1 VSEAWVVNASPI
13 ILFSR
18 VSRLDLIERL
28 APAIIVPNAV
38 IEEVRAG
45 QHRDRTAARAL
56 EWAGK
61 HRTVSSWSECWRASA
76 SNAATRGRGMSAI
89 VESLLRDIRV
99 TGRLLAVRPG
109 WTAAAVLC
117 LAIAT
122 GANTAAFSLVN
133 GLLLRPLPF
142 DQPNQL
148 VMVALRERLKTGTR
162 PFALREYR
170 ELSSQAGDI
179 GSFLART
186 FFPLSLSADDGAQ
199 MTQVE
204 LVSGNYFETL
214 RVKPFAGQFFNASA
228 DRPGGEL
235 QGVLSYAVWRRRF
248 GADPSVIGRSMR
260 VNGRPMVVAGIAPP
274 GFVGAMQLVAA
285 DLWLPAA
292 VYPDLAG
299 SADADA
305 APMFGVMARLAPNV
319 TADRAEA
326 RLTSIAAALAH
337 ASRAASVQAV
347 IVTPATGF
355 GVPPAIQGAVLTLS
369 GFIYL
374 LMALLMAV
382 ACANVAALVLARGT
396 GRTQEIAVRLSL
408 GASRLHIARQLITES
423 IVLAIVGCGV
433 GAVVALWLTQALVA
447 RVSTPFQYVSYAIDV
462 HPDARVFA
470 YCALVTLVSAVACGI
485 APIRHAA
492 RVDVVDLLK
501 QSAAKGGSRESRR
514 TLNAMV
520 VGQFAVST
528 MLLVGAGMLVRTYIN
543 AESAQPDYD
552 TTGIVATTIDADQIN
567 LDRPAGVRLYQDVME
582 RLSALPG
589 VTDVSLTR
597 DLPPGHGRTVTIAAE
612 ADAGSASGD
621 SVTATEVVVSSR
633 FFQTV
638 GVAIRQGRAFSD
650 AEPGQP
656 MVAVIN
662 EAMARRL
669 WPGGSPV
676 GRFFTVSG
684 RTRRTVEVIGTVPDS
699 KEQPLSQGPR
709 LAFYRPF
716 PQEYSAEMTV
726 LMRVNGATASFLSE
740 IRETIRD
747 LNPDLSIV
755 DLRTVHQVFDGMS
768 AQRRIPATVLL
779 VVGLLGLLL
788 SAVGLYGVVAYGVR
802 QRAHEFGIR
811 LALGARPSDVTVLI
825 LRQGFII
832 VGIGLAVGTTGA
844 IAITQI
850 ARTALFGIGRL
861 DAATVAIVG
870 VVLSGAGFAALY
882 MPAKWASRVEPAQ
895 TLRGE

>member
-1 VSEAWVVNASPI
+1 M
-13 ILFSR
+13 
-18 VSRLDLIERL
+18 
-28 APAIIVPNAV
+28 
-38 IEEVRAG
+38 
-45 QHRDRTAARAL
+45 TA
-56 EWAGK
+56 
-61 HRTVSSWSECWRASA
+61 
-76 SNAATRGRGMSAI
+76 M
-89 VESLLRDIRV
+89 VESLVRDVRS
-99 TGRLLAVRPG
+99 TGRLLAARPG
-109 WTAAAVLC
+109 WTVAAVLC

-148 VMVALRERLKTGTR
+148 VMVALREPLKTGTR
-162 PFALREYR
+162 PFALHEYR
-170 ELSSQAGDI
+170 ELSSHAGDV
-179 GSFLART
+179 GMFLART

-199 MTQVE
+199 MAQVE

-214 RVKPFAGQFFNASA
+214 RVKPFAGRFFDASA

-235 QGVLSYAVWRRRF
+235 QGVLSYALWRTRF

-292 VYPDLAG
+292 IYPDLAR
-299 SADADA
+299 SADAKA
-305 APMFGVMARLAPNV
+305 APMFGVMGRLAPNV
-319 TADRAEA
+319 TVDRAEA
-326 RLTSIAAALAH
+326 RLTSIVAALPH
-337 ASRAASVQAV
+337 TSSAASAPAV
-347 IVTPATGF
+347 VVTSATGF

-408 GASRLHIARQLITES
+408 GASRMHIARQLVTES
-423 IVLAIVGCGV
+423 FLLAVAGCGV

-447 RVSTPFQYVSYAIDV
+447 RLTTPFQYVSYAIDV

-470 YCALVTLVSAVACGI
+470 YCALVTLLSAVFCGV

-501 QSAAKGGSRESRR
+501 QTAAKGGSRESRR
-514 TLNAMV
+514 TLNIMV
-520 VGQFAVST
+520 VIQFAVST
-528 MLLVGAGMLVRTYIN
+528 MLLVGAGMLVRTYLN
-543 AESAQPDYD
+543 AESAQSDYE
-552 TTGIVATTIDADQIN
+552 TTGLVATTIDADQIN
-567 LDRPAGVRLYQDVME
+567 LDRPAGIRLYQDVME
-582 RLSALPG
+582 RFSALPG

-597 DLPPGHGRTVTIAAE
+597 DLPLGRGRTVTVTGGD
-612 ADAGSASGD
+612 DAGSTPGGSI
-621 SVTATEVVVSSR
+621 TAAEIVVSR
-633 FFQTV
+633 RYFQTV

-650 AEPGQP
+650 AEPVQP

-669 WPGGSPV
+669 WPGASPL
-676 GRFFTVSG
+676 GRLFTLSG
-684 RTRRTVEVIGTVPDS
+684 RAREALEVIGTVPDS
-699 KEQPLSQGPR
+699 KEQSLSQGPK

-716 PQEYSAEMTV
+716 AQEYSAQMTV
-726 LMRVNGATASFLSE
+726 LTRVQGDTAPFLSE
-740 IRETIRD
+740 IRQTTRS
-747 LNPDLSIV
+747 LNPALSIL
-755 DLRTVHQVFDGMS
+755 DLRTVNQVLDDMD

-811 LALGARPSDVTVLI
+811 LALGARPSDVTHLI
-825 LRQGFII
+825 LRQGFLI
-832 VGIGLAVGTTGA
+832 VGIGSAVGAIGA
-844 IAITQI
+844 IGVAQM
-850 ARTALFGIGRL
+850 ARMALFGVGRL
-861 DAATVAIVG
+861 DAGTVAIVCA
-870 VVLSGAGFAALY
+870 VLSGTGFAALY
-882 MPAKWASRVEPAQ
+882 APARWASRVEPAQ